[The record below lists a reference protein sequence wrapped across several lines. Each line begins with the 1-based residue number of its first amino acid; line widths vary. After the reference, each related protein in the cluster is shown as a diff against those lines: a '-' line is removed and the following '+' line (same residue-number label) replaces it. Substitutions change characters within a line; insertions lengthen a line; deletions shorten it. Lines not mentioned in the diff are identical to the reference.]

1 MKLIEL
7 NEAND
12 IELWPGRRL
21 FYRDKDDNPV
31 IVGLPRGA
39 MRVAVHGRRAHVY
52 FGSTERTGLQLS
64 GNHTRVGAL
73 ADAIVELERPKE
85 GTRAIG

>member
-7 NEAND
+7 NDAND
-12 IELWPGRRL
+12 LELWPGRRL
-21 FYRDKDDNPV
+21 FYRDKGDNPV

-39 MRVAVHGRRAHVY
+39 MRVDVHGRRAHIY
-52 FGSTERTGLQLS
+52 LGNAERSSVQLS
-64 GNHTRVGAL
+64 GNHTRIGAI

-85 GTRAIG
+85 GTRSIG